1 MPVDN
6 LGVAVVLIGYAQFY
20 AEVEVKM
27 KLDDATCR
35 TNRHPFHIATANQE
49 HSLLS

>member
-27 KLDDATCR
+27 KLYDASCR
-35 TNRHPFHIATANQE
+35 TNWPTFCVATA